1 MEDSTL
7 FSLLLLGVVFYFGYL
22 VGEAVSMW
30 RLRNI
35 MRNLAESMGIDVDQ
49 ELAKMQK
56 EISNVKVVKIA
67 NLETETHG
75 DMIYLFDKEHNDFI
89 CQAKSVEE
97 LAKLAKEIKHIDKA
111 LVHHNDKKFIFVD
124 GKSEEYNFQ

>member
-1 MEDSTL
+1 MDAL
-7 FSLLLLGVVFYFGYL
+7 IIIAIVFYLGYI
-22 VGEAVSMW
+22 VGEAVAMY
-30 RLRNI
+30 RLHRV
-35 MRNLAESMGIDVDQ
+35 MRNLAEAMGIDVDK
-49 ELAKMQK
+49 ELEKINK
-56 EISNVKVVKIA
+56 ETAGIKVVKLA

-89 CQAKSVEE
+89 CQAKSVDE
-97 LAKLAKEIKHIDKA
+97 LAKLAKEIKNIDKA